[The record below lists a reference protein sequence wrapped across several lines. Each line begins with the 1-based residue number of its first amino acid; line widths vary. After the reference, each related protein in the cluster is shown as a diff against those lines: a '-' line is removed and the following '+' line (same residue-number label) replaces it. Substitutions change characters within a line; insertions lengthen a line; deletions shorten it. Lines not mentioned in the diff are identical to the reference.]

1 MFDHNEYFDAY
12 LRLFRH
18 LVFVYRLYIMAELYI
33 MMQRMHC
40 IKVLVQINQ
49 ATIY

>member
-18 LVFVYRLYIMAELYI
+18 LVFVYRLYIMGNY
-33 MMQRMHC
+33 
-40 IKVLVQINQ
+40 
-49 ATIY
+49 T